1 MAGCRERMIGHNI
14 SVKWDVE
21 LVEVESQ
28 NWWEVGCCS
37 TPRPPPPKKNKWDWA
52 SVNFTGNSYRV
63 FSPSLSQH
71 LTQRILVELIS
82 YVAVM

>member
-21 LVEVESQ
+21 LVEVESP

-37 TPRPPPPKKNKWDWA
+37 PPAPPPLKKTSGIGPQLILPLIA
-52 SVNFTGNSYRV
+52 IG
-63 FSPSLSQH
+63 FSHPACLN
-71 LTQRILVELIS
+71 I
-82 YVAVM
+82 